1 MFTCDLVHLA
11 KMAQTCLSITLCAN
25 VLGTGI
31 GALWRLVDV
40 RVRCCPRSSE
50 QSLHQDELP

>member
-25 VLGTGI
+25 VLDTGNYF
-31 GALWRLVDV
+31 LNYLSFV
-40 RVRCCPRSSE
+40 C
-50 QSLHQDELP
+50 

>member
-50 QSLHQDELP
+50 QSLHQELP